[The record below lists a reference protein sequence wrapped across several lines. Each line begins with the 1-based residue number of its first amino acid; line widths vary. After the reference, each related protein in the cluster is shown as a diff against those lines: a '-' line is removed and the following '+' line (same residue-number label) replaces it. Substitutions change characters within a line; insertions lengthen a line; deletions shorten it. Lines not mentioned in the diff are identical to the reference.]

1 MPHLKYAER
10 YWRIASD
17 ELWLPGFCS
26 LFGRSTW
33 LIFLVI
39 VVGISAD
46 KLAACPSGPY
56 ILLYLIISIVLLLIT
71 IINEGFIIRIS
82 IRGTMVENVQRDLT
96 IPNYL
101 TSRIILGCFQF
112 LAAIFGCIIVSAHSA
127 IPCANNFEINS
138 SMGVD
143 TIFLCI
149 VLFSQIIEST
159 ILVCCMVIFASHSV
173 HVGASESSDMYDNG
187 RISSSSRDIWENRMK
202 YLCSSIQ
209 VCSCNLFG
217 NYYYFS

>member
-1 MPHLKYAER
+1 MPHLKYADR
-10 YWRIASD
+10 YWRVASD

-39 VVGISAD
+39 VVGMSAER
-46 KLAACPSGPY
+46 LAACPSGPY
-56 ILLYLIISIVLLLIT
+56 ILLYLIVSIVLLLVT

-82 IRGTMVENVQRDLT
+82 IRGTMVENVQRDLS

-101 TSRIILGCFQF
+101 TLRIVLGFFQF
-112 LAAIFGCIIVSAHSA
+112 LTAVFGCIIVSAHSS
-127 IPCANNFEINS
+127 IPCAENFEINS
-138 SMGVD
+138 SMGID
-143 TIFLCI
+143 TVFLCI
-149 VLFSQIIEST
+149 VLFSQIVET
-159 ILVCCMVIFASHSV
+159 AILGCCMVVFASHAVNVGDSDANSV
-173 HVGASESSDMYDNG
+173 YDSG
-187 RISSSSRDIWENRMK
+187 RDIWESRMK

-217 NYYYFS
+217 MSP